1 MDNVLFLD
9 LIPEVPF
16 TQWFQGIVD
25 WLTQNLA
32 FLFDAISAAGT
43 WIMEWITFFLNII
56 PPELFIVGVVI
67 LAFFASGKKF
77 GLPVFSFIALL
88 YILNQGLWEDL
99 MLTVNLVILASII
112 SIIIGVPLGI
122 WMSKSTIVNSIVQ
135 PILDFMQTM
144 PAFVY
149 LIPAVAF
156 FGIGMVPG
164 VFSSVIY
171 AMPPTVRMT
180 NLGIRQVDVEM
191 VEAADAFGSTGKQ
204 KLFKV
209 ELPLARTNIMAGINQ
224 TVMLSLSM
232 VVIASMIGAPG
243 LGDRVVVALQ
253 QAQSGPGFVAG
264 LALVGL
270 AIIMD
275 RVIQGFGSSNRD

>member
-1 MDNVLFLD
+1 MNNTLFID

-16 TQWFQGIVD
+16 TQWFADIVS
-25 WLTQNLA
+25 WLTENLSA
-32 FLFDAISAAGT
+32 FFDILSEIA
-43 WIMEWITFFLNII
+43 EWFMDVMTGILLVI
-56 PPELFIVGVVI
+56 PPELFIVLIMV
-67 LAFFASGKKF
+67 LAYFAANKKF
-77 GLPVFSFIALL
+77 GLPVFSFVALL
-88 YILNQGLWEDL
+88 FIFNQGLWEE
-99 MLTVNLVILASII
+99 MMYTVTLVILASLI
-112 SIIIGVPLGI
+112 SILIGIPLGI
-122 WMSKSTIVNSIVQ
+122 WMSKSQTVNNVVQ

-164 VFSSVIY
+164 VFSSVVY
-171 AMPPTVRMT
+171 AMPPTVRFT
-180 NLGIRQVDVEM
+180 NLGIREVDEEM
-191 VEAADAFGSTGKQ
+191 IEAAESFGSTGQQ

-209 ELPLARTNIMAGINQ
+209 ELPLAKSTIMAGINQ

-243 LGDRVVVALQ
+243 LGDQVIRALQ
-253 QAQSGPGFVAG
+253 QARSGPGFVAG
-264 LALVGL
+264 FALVGL

-275 RVIQGFGSSNRD
+275 RVLQGFGNTND

>member
-1 MDNVLFLD
+1 MDNTLFID
-9 LIPEVPF
+9 RIPEVPF
-16 TQWFQGIVD
+16 TQWFADMIS
-25 WLTQNLA
+25 WLTENLA
-32 FLFDAISAAGT
+32 AFFDVLSDVS
-43 WIMEWITFFLNII
+43 EWFMDVMTDILLVI
-56 PPELFIVGVVI
+56 PPELFIVLIVGV
-67 LAFFASGKKF
+67 AFFAGKKKI
-77 GLPVFSFIALL
+77 GLPVFSFVALL
-88 YILNQGLWEDL
+88 FIFNQGLWEEL
-99 MLTVNLVILASII
+99 MYTVTLVILSSLI

-122 WMSKSTIVNSIVQ
+122 WMSKSKSVNNIVQ

-171 AMPPTVRMT
+171 AMPPTVRFT
-180 NLGIRQVDVEM
+180 NLGIREVDDEM
-191 VEAADAFGSTGKQ
+191 IEAAESFGSTSNQ

-209 ELPLARTNIMAGINQ
+209 ELPLAKSTIMAGINQ
-224 TVMLSLSM
+224 TVMLALSM

-243 LGDRVVVALQ
+243 LGDQVIRALQ
-253 QAQSGPGFVAG
+253 QARSGPGFVAG
-264 LALVGL
+264 FALVGL

-275 RVIQGFGSSNRD
+275 RILQGFGNNG